1 VPGNFTAPA
10 CYANQ
15 TAVDEAFAAWLAQA
29 SFTGGC
35 NASMTD
41 NHGSAPSRCGG
52 NVTVTWNVSSSCE
65 GDVVKSA
72 TFTIPVGCCVSCGT
86 ACAAESVGVH
96 NFTGA
101 SSWFTYIEYHK
112 GDGNITNPAA
122 YPIYYGKTHL
132 AGTLYVYNNATTL
145 FVRYT
150 IDDMNGCEAAGISSY
165 HLQVD
170 KLLSLLRQH
179 ILNNK
184 NPVPGRCEY
193 KNEDVGGVLDTGWIT
208 AYKANDNLSGM
219 LNGSTIYIFAHLI
232 ACYSCP

>member
-1 VPGNFTAPA
+1 MGTECAR
-10 CYANQ
+10 NQ
-15 TAVDEAFAAWLAQA
+15 TFTYWAVD
-29 SFTGGC
+29 SCG
-35 NASMTD
+35 N
-41 NHGSAPSRCGG
+41 NGSA
-52 NVTVTWNVSSSCE
+52 NVTYTWKE
-65 GDVVKSA
+65 
-72 TFTIPVGCCVSCGT
+72 PQCCVTCGT
-86 ACAAESVGVH
+86 ACAAQGAAGNH
-96 NFTGA
+96 TFTGA
-101 SSWFTYIEYHK
+101 SSWFTYIIYHK

-150 IDDMNGCEAAGISSY
+150 IGDMNGCEAAGISSY

-170 KLLSLLRQH
+170 KTLGLLRQH

-219 LNGSTIYIFAHLI
+219 SNGSAIYIFAHLI